1 MSARTVTELVRRDP
15 PVVRDDTPL
24 RDVVRLLLDQELPAV
39 PVVDA
44 AGRYAGIFG
53 EREFIAALFPR
64 YVQSL
69 SYAGFIPKPI
79 EEVLEKRSEAAS
91 EPIREHMNTEHV
103 DVPAAASDIQIAET
117 FLHHRVRVL
126 PVTENGRVVGI
137 ILRGDFMRALAE
149 RFLDHADE
157 RDAG

>member
-1 MSARTVTELVRRDP
+1 VSPRKVTDLVHRDP

-24 RDVVRLLLDQELPAV
+24 RDVVRLLLDEGLPAV

-44 AGRYAGIFG
+44 EGRYVGIFG

-79 EEVLEKRSEAAS
+79 EEVLEKRREAAS
-91 EPIREHMNTEHV
+91 EPIREHMTTEHV
-103 DVPAAASDIQIAET
+103 DVPADASDVQIAET

-149 RFLDHADE
+149 SFLDQVDDD
-157 RDAG
+157 RD